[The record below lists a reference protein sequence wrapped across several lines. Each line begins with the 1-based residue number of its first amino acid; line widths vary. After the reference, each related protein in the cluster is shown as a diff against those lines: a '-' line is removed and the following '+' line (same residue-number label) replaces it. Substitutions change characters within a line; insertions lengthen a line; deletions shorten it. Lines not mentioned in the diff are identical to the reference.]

1 MADVE
6 DTSLLRDERG
16 SRSSMRVLLFAVAM
30 PALAGMT
37 IAEAAGRARFDPV
50 VWTTWSSI
58 ASMLIVGCF
67 GPRVAQYL
75 APQLSSIVTAISTAK
90 RDPREPSRLDDHT
103 RD

>member
-30 PALAGMT
+30 PVLAGMT
-37 IAEAAGRARFDPV
+37 IAEAAGVHEFQNV
-50 VWTTWSSI
+50 VWTVWSSI

-75 APQLSSIVTAISTAK
+75 APTIATLAQAAAAAV
-90 RDPREPSRLDDHT
+90 RDPRQPSRFDKHKED
-103 RD
+103 